1 MNAVRLVIR
10 DASRDIH
17 GTPDGD
23 QADRVVAALSAEP
36 ETIEELDLAIER
48 FHAPQA
54 GGFFSDFSR
63 GINDEPCDAG
73 LVVID
78 LAARLIAYESD
89 YLELMNEGCVWGIT
103 TEIAIPSTA
112 CGFTFPVTGRSLNR
126 SKAGSHAWPK
136 GDENG
141 PPLLRWTC
149 GPLSMAGRFS
159 NSWPPNVSKAD
170 ASPATRPAAA
180 RPEETAPPSDAES
193 ELAAAWPYEPRD
205 EVEHD
210 IIRDIHVR
218 WMMTPRDDLRG
229 QTPREVM
236 LEKRDFI
243 GWDMQDRCERWSKLD
258 APARGLDQSSHAW
271 RYAGFGTHELVVYYE
286 LVRKL
291 LWDCRERLRD
301 SLAARAPGGSR
312 EFETVGD
319 FLAIEVPLL
328 EQACE
333 EWLDSP
339 DPEYSGRT
347 PREVIEHE
355 RPCIPEAMS
364 GHDAMIDDDCPLCQ
378 LMGDMP
384 GPVFW
389 GLDGCNMDD
398 DFAFEM
404 YRTREEWEQEQRDR
418 AEWNRKFDAERAE
431 IKRLGFENPEKGY
444 SSPDYVWER
453 SFVSSSAPDFP
464 AMRLFAIGSNLAE
477 LIVDLKEPAEDRALI
492 DQLSRDF
499 GNLREVAGS
508 EEFGGALVDPV
519 IDRFCETLEA
529 VAATREDLQEKCADL
544 SARVRRFAE
553 PPTAEDTE
561 TEAFEDDDV
570 PF

>member
-10 DASRDIH
+10 DGSRDIH
-17 GTPDGD
+17 GTPHGD

-36 ETIEELDLAIER
+36 ETIEELDVAIER
-48 FHAPQA
+48 FHAPQS

-63 GINDEPCDAG
+63 GINDEPCDSEI
-73 LVVID
+73 VIVD

-89 YLELMNEGCVWGIT
+89 YLELMKEGCVGYHDADRATEHGLRFHLPRDWEIT
-103 TEIAIPSTA
+103 ESVEGWKSRAA
-112 CGFTFPVTGRSLNR
+112 DRRRERAAN
-126 SKAGSHAWPK
+126 
-136 GDENG
+136 
-141 PPLLRWTC
+141 PPLDVRAVVY
-149 GPLSMAGRFS
+149 GRPLLKF
-159 NSWPPNVSKAD
+159 
-170 ASPATRPAAA
+170 
-180 RPEETAPPSDAES
+180 
-193 ELAAAWPYEPRD
+193 LAAACFNAPRPVPRAAAVQPDETAAPEDAEGKLDGDWPYEPRD
-205 EVEHD
+205 EVEYD
-210 IIRDIHVR
+210 IIRDIHAR

-229 QTPREVM
+229 RTPREVM

-258 APARGLDQSSHAW
+258 APARGLDQTSHAW

-301 SLAARAPGGSR
+301 SLADRAEGGTR
-312 EFETVGD
+312 EYETVGD

-328 EQACE
+328 EQARE

-355 RPCIPEAMS
+355 RARIPEAMS

-378 LMGDMP
+378 MMGDMP

-404 YRTREEWEQEQRDR
+404 YRTREEWEQEQCDR
-418 AEWNRKFDAERAE
+418 TEWNRKFNAEREE
-431 IKRLGFENPEKGY
+431 IKRLGVENPEKGY
-444 SSPDYVWER
+444 SSPDYVWQR

-464 AMRLFAIGSNLAE
+464 AMRVFAIGSNLAE
-477 LIVDLKEPAEDRALI
+477 LIVDVKEPTEDRRLI

-499 GNLREVAGS
+499 GNLREIAGS
-508 EEFGGALVDPV
+508 AEFGGALLEPV

-529 VAATREDLQEKCADL
+529 VAATREDLREKCDDL
-544 SARVRRFAE
+544 AARVRRFAE
-553 PPTAEDTE
+553 PPTEEDTE
-561 TEAFEDDDV
+561 PEVFDDDDV